1 MTQKRTIASYKELFQ
16 AEYIDDTL
24 LVEAEADERAG
35 VRRLAAQYRTKVA
48 KREAEKARFCN
59 MFVYE
64 RQLAQK
70 GCRLIAGVDEAGR
83 GPLAGPVAIGA
94 CILPK
99 DCFLEKLNDSK
110 KLSEKQR
117 DILYDKIIECAIA
130 WKVVFVSEDEIDM
143 KNIYQATVDGMYRAI
158 EDMTVKPDGVLIDA
172 VPLGKLTCPNESLIK
187 GDQKSASIA
196 AASILAK
203 VSRDRLMTAYDKQY
217 PMYGFAKH
225 KGYGT
230 ADHIAAIRAHS
241 VCPIHR
247 KTFDPIASII
257 REGQDGQ

>member
-1 MTQKRTIASYKELFQ
+1 MPKRTIASYKELFQ
-16 AEYIDDTL
+16 AEYVDDAIIL
-24 LVEAEADERAG
+24 EAEADERVS
-35 VRRLAAQYRTKVA
+35 VRCLAAKYRAQLA
-48 KREAEKARFCN
+48 KKEAERARFRC
-59 MFVYE
+59 MFTYE
-64 RQLAQK
+64 EQMESQ
-70 GCRLIAGVDEAGR
+70 GCQMIAGVDEAGR
-83 GPLAGPVAIGA
+83 GPLAGPVAVGA

-117 DILYDKIIECAIA
+117 DILYDKIIECAVA
-130 WKVVFVSEDEIDM
+130 WKVVFVSEEEIDK

-158 EDMTVKPDGVLIDA
+158 DGLTIKPDGVLIDA
-172 VPLGKLTCPNESLIK
+172 VPLKSLPCPNSSLIK

-203 VSRDRLMTAYDKQY
+203 VSRDRLMAEYDKQY

-230 ADHIAAIRAHS
+230 AEHIAAIRTYGT
-241 VCPIHR
+241 CPIHR
-247 KTFDPIASII
+247 KTFEPIASLL
-257 REGQDGQ
+257 REEQNG